1 LPASDEVLIN
11 KVGVPFFIG
20 SVAHGL
26 TLSRT
31 NRQGQNNYHAS
42 ESLSE
47 RCFDESGNVLDPLS
61 GPVLDGPR
69 CNLFAGVH
77 SGILPEFR
85 LQRARAGKLM
95 MAEITGG
102 DVNGDS
108 IAGMRKLPN
117 LFLVQ
122 IDVARPQ

>member
-1 LPASDEVLIN
+1 MLANRLASAA
-11 KVGVPFFIG
+11 
-20 SVAHGL
+20 S
-26 TLSRT
+26 T
-31 NRQGQNNYHAS
+31 NQETYY
-42 ESLSE
+42 
-47 RCFDESGNVLDPLS
+47 PLS
-61 GPVLDGPR
+61 GPVPHGPR

-102 DVNGDS
+102 DVNGDF
-108 IAGMRKLPN
+108 IAGMSKLPN